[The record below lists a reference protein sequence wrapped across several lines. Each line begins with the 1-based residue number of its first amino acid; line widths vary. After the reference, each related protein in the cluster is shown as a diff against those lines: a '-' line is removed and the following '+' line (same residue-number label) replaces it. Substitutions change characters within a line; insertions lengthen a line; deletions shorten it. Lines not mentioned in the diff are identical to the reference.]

1 MDEETGKFDVLKEII
16 GKDERGERRFND
28 RGVDA
33 KGRFRAAE
41 IDKKVY
47 HMIKREA
54 TEGDLR
60 GICG

>member
-1 MDEETGKFDVLKEII
+1 MDEETEKF
-16 GKDERGERRFND
+16 DERGERRFND